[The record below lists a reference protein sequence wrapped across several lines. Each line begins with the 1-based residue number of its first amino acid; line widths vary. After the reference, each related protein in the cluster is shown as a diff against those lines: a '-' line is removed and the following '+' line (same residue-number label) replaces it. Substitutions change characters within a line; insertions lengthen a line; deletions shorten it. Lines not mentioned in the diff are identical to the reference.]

1 MNFPPIRRIIY
12 NLSCVFINKN
22 SLIGMCPSRPNNTE
36 METPY
41 FFLQFLYIWISMCSC
56 LIYNLYK
63 LKFDR
68 TGEERALFWVEKQ
81 CLSSLTQS
89 LNFSLWVK
97 KNIASKQIAMVIT
110 SRLYKYVLD
119 RNLDFPIQSPASPSS
134 FSTTQRDT
142 ISPARGTC
150 YIVMIVIALEIEW
163 GD

>member
-1 MNFPPIRRIIY
+1 
-12 NLSCVFINKN
+12 
-22 SLIGMCPSRPNNTE
+22 
-36 METPY
+36 
-41 FFLQFLYIWISMCSC
+41 MCSC

-68 TGEERALFWVEKQ
+68 TGEERALFWVEKH

-97 KNIASKQIAMVIT
+97 KNIASKQIAVVIT

-119 RNLDFPIQSPASPSS
+119 RNLGFPIQSPASPS
-134 FSTTQRDT
+134 FFTTTQKDT
-142 ISPARGTC
+142 IFPARGTC
-150 YIVMIVIALEIEW
+150 YIVMIVRALEIEW